1 MRKIL
6 TPLIAGVLA
15 VGLAPSAL
23 AVGPRA
29 DTYWVVKCIDGNTYE
44 AVDAHAVDPRGTGL
58 SGKSLAVYL
67 FSQHTGL
74 ECWLAPGSDS

>member
-6 TPLIAGVLA
+6 IPLIAGVLA
-15 VGLAPSAL
+15 MGFAPSAL

-29 DTYWVVKCIDGNTYE
+29 DTYWVVTCSDGNTYE

-67 FSQHTGL
+67 FSRNTGL
-74 ECWLAPGSDS
+74 DCWLVPGSGS